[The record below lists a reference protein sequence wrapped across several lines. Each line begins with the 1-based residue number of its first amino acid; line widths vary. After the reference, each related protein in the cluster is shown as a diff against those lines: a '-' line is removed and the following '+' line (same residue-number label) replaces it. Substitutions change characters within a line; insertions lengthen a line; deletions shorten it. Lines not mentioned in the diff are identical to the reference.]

1 MAEDAAPPPPAATDP
16 SMVPALTR
24 ESAGQSVSGRTPS
37 NAHAS
42 TFSSVNFQ
50 LSSGGRQSSS
60 ARINE
65 ILENAR
71 ERAETMAS
79 GTASPKSPRA
89 PGSPI
94 FPPRTNSAVNPII
107 EDSSA
112 DEATGFI
119 AHTPPL
125 NYNSVTTTTTTNA
138 AVTSGARV
146 RKTSIRSSRRSRH
159 QNSDAH
165 PPAAPGM
172 TYSRQSEPEH
182 KDPSWW
188 QVQAEKFQSVELE
201 NKGSVARDHLAIER
215 TFLAWLR
222 TSLSFASI
230 GIAVT
235 QLFRLNTSLDGG
247 NGGGIDAAKN
257 METLRQMGKPLGTTF
272 LGISILTLFLGYKR
286 YFQSQHW
293 VMQGKF
299 PASRGTITIVAFVAF
314 AIMVASLVVV
324 IAIHPSEREL

>member
-1 MAEDAAPPPPAATDP
+1 MA
-16 SMVPALTR
+16 R
-24 ESAGQSVSGRTPS
+24 G
-37 NAHAS
+37 
-42 TFSSVNFQ
+42 
-50 LSSGGRQSSS
+50 
-60 ARINE
+60 
-65 ILENAR
+65 
-71 ERAETMAS
+71 RAESMAA

-89 PGSPI
+89 PGSPV
-94 FPPRTNSAVNPII
+94 FPSLPNSTTNPIP

-112 DEATGFI
+112 DEMTGFMSRG
-119 AHTPPL
+119 TDFNYQSL
-125 NYNSVTTTTTTNA
+125 NTTNTA
-138 AVTSGARV
+138 SSGARV
-146 RKTSIRSSRRSRH
+146 RKTSTRSSRRSRPASRH
-159 QNSDAH
+159 SDAHAH
-165 PPAAPGM
+165 PPAPAPDM
-172 TYSRQSEPEH
+172 SYAREAEPGH
-182 KDPSWW
+182 KNPSWW
-188 QVQAEKFQSVELE
+188 QVQAEKFQSIELE

-235 QLFRLNTSLDGG
+235 QLFRLNTSLEGG
-247 NGGGIDAAKN
+247 GEGGIDASKN

-272 LGISILTLFLGYKR
+272 LGISILILFLGYKR

-324 IAIHPSEREL
+324 IATHPS